1 MYPKPP
7 FEELK
12 KDNGSLKRDK
22 LKFEEIL
29 RRFEERRQKW
39 LRQVQDEKTELEYNR
54 AYPSPLFQTCVL
66 ILYNKWAIWR
76 EYVRKRS
83 DSWASSRNRTS
94 HRRRFCA

>member
-1 MYPKPP
+1 MRSFRFSKLLHSKPP

-54 AYPSPLFQTCVL
+54 ACLSTPCSSP
-66 ILYNKWAIWR
+66 
-76 EYVRKRS
+76 ES
-83 DSWASSRNRTS
+83 
-94 HRRRFCA
+94 

>member
-1 MYPKPP
+1 MCFDIYSNPLLTLPQPP

-39 LRQVQDEKTELEYNR
+39 LRQVQDEKTELEYNC
-54 AYPSPLFQTCVL
+54 TCP
-66 ILYNKWAIWR
+66 A
-76 EYVRKRS
+76 
-83 DSWASSRNRTS
+83 
-94 HRRRFCA
+94 CAC

>member
-1 MYPKPP
+1 MCFDTYSNPLLTLPQPP

-39 LRQVQDEKTELEYNR
+39 LRQVQDEKTELEYN
-54 AYPSPLFQTCVL
+54 
-66 ILYNKWAIWR
+66 
-76 EYVRKRS
+76 
-83 DSWASSRNRTS
+83 
-94 HRRRFCA
+94 CACPACAC

>member
-1 MYPKPP
+1 MMHPQPP

-29 RRFEERRQKW
+29 RRFEERKQKW

-54 AYPSPLFQTCVL
+54 ACPSVVSQSCVL
-66 ILYNKWAIWR
+66 IGYN
-76 EYVRKRS
+76 
-83 DSWASSRNRTS
+83 
-94 HRRRFCA
+94 

>member
-1 MYPKPP
+1 MHPQPP

-54 AYPSPLFQTCVL
+54 TCTNVVL
-66 ILYNKWAIWR
+66 QLIVLTICNQWAIWR
-76 EYVRKRS
+76 KSVRRRS
-83 DSWASSRNRTS
+83 DCSV
-94 HRRRFCA
+94 